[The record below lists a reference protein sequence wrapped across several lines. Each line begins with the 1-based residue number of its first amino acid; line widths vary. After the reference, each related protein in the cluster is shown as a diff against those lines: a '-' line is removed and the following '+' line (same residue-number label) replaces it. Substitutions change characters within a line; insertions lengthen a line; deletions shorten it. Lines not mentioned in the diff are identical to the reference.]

1 MGLIVVYGLG
11 FSKELSSCMASE
23 NTSIPG
29 TRLVQCASS
38 KRAGSET
45 PL

>member
-29 TRLVQCASS
+29 THLVQYTSS
-38 KRAGSET
+38 ERVGSET